1 MSFEL
6 KSEDQ
11 GTNEM
16 SVFHQKIAH
25 LGRFKNSGCQTDEPS
40 KWCSKH
46 KLQVQNETNLPKR
59 PPQGCG
65 WVWGWIGV
73 TVGTR
78 WTTAKAASQPT
89 TIAQSL
95 HNQIQTKCQPTI
107 IIAQIQTN
115 CRPTTIAQS
124 SHDQKPTNCQPTLSL
139 HSQIQTQP
147 HKQIQTKLTIFRFMV
162 SIPFKRWN
170 KLKRKY
176 CMDLWLAPPES
187 F

>member
-95 HNQIQTKCQPTI
+95 HNQIQTNCQPTI

-115 CRPTTIAQS
+115 CQPTTIAQS
-124 SHDQKPTNCQPTLSL
+124 SHDQKPTNCQPKIIIAQPNTNKTTQTNTNKTHYFSFYGL
-139 HSQIQTQP
+139 H
-147 HKQIQTKLTIFRFMV
+147 
-162 SIPFKRWN
+162 PF
-170 KLKRKY
+170 
-176 CMDLWLAPPES
+176 
-187 F
+187 

>member
-65 WVWGWIGV
+65 WVCGV
-73 TVGTR
+73 NWSDGRDSVNDGKGRQSTHNHRTI
-78 WTTAKAASQPT
+78 TAQPNT
-89 TIAQSL
+89 
-95 HNQIQTKCQPTI
+95 
-107 IIAQIQTN
+107 
-115 CRPTTIAQS
+115 
-124 SHDQKPTNCQPTLSL
+124 
-139 HSQIQTQP
+139 
-147 HKQIQTKLTIFRFMV
+147 
-162 SIPFKRWN
+162 N
-170 KLKRKY
+170 KLSTNNYHCTNTNKLPTHNYHCTTKY
-176 CMDLWLAPPES
+176 KHNHTNKYKQNSLFFVLWYPSLLNDETNWKENTVWICDWRPLKAFS
-187 F
+187 TDNLV